1 MGWMHDVLNYMSLDP
16 VLRKY
21 HHNEITFSLVYAFA
35 ENFVLPFSHDEVVYG
50 KGSMLRKMPGDY
62 FQKFANLRL
71 LYGFMFGHP
80 GKKLLFM
87 GDEFGQWSEWN
98 HDASLDWHLLN
109 EPLHEGL
116 KRWVRDLNTL
126 YRGEP
131 LLYETDF
138 DPGGFEWVDCKDF
151 QRSIISFLRRSRNG
165 EDQLLF
171 VCNFTPVVRQNYR
184 VGAPSEGFWKEI
196 LNSDAPLYG
205 GSGQGNFG
213 GLSTVPLPIHGRPF
227 SLNMTLPP
235 LGIVVFRRAS
245 RGAA

>member
-1 MGWMHDVLNYMSLDP
+1 M
-16 VLRKY
+16 
-21 HHNEITFSLVYAFA
+21 I
-35 ENFVLPFSHDEVVYG
+35 
-50 KGSMLRKMPGDY
+50 RKMPGDDW
-62 FQKFANLRL
+62 QKFANLRL

-98 HDASLDWHLLN
+98 HDGSLEWHLLRN
-109 EPLHEGL
+109 PLHAGL

-126 YRGEP
+126 IAASHRSSTG
-131 LLYETDF
+131 LQFT
-138 DPGGFEWVDCKDF
+138 GFEWVDCKDF
-151 QRSIISFLRRSRNG
+151 RRSIISFLRRRRNPA
-165 EDQLLF
+165 DMTLF

-184 VGAPSEGFWKEI
+184 VGVPLEGYWREI

-213 GLSTVPLPIHGRPF
+213 GVSTSPLPIHGRPF

-235 LGIVVFRRAS
+235 LGIVVFQPEGDTRGKPWEARQRIGSALVQRRHHL
-245 RGAA
+245 RAARARLLRQ

>member
-1 MGWMHDVLNYMSLDP
+1 VFRS
-16 VLRKY
+16 Y
-21 HHNEITFSLVYAFA
+21 HHNQITFSLTYAFT

-50 KGSMLRKMPGDY
+50 KGSMLRKMPGDEWR
-62 FQKFANLRL
+62 KFANLRL

-98 HDASLDWHLLN
+98 HDASLEWHLLRK
-109 EPLHEGL
+109 PFHAGL

-126 YRGEP
+126 YRGAAA
-131 LLYETDF
+131 LYELDF
-138 DPGGFEWVDCKDF
+138 HAAGFEWVDCKDA
-151 QRSIISFLRRSRNG
+151 QRSIISFLRRGKNP
-165 EDQLLF
+165 DDCFLF

-184 VGAPSEGFWKEI
+184 VGVPWGGSWKET

-213 GLSTVPLPIHGRPF
+213 ELSAAPLPIHGRPF

-235 LGIVVFRRAS
+235 LGIVIFRPES
-245 RGAA
+245 HSAA